1 MTKALISLHWVD
13 VTETCDWATEVVNP
27 VFHSIGWCISEPG
40 ADFVQLATT
49 VDEDG
54 EYSSIL
60 SVPRG
65 CVQMVAPCPAPRK

>member
-1 MTKALISLHWVD
+1 MSLHWVD

-65 CVQMVAPCPAPRK
+65 CVQMIAPCPAPRK

>member
-1 MTKALISLHWVD
+1 MSLHWVD
-13 VTETCDWATEVVNP
+13 VTETCDWATEVTNP
-27 VFHSIGWCISEPG
+27 VFCSIGWCISEPG

-49 VDEDG
+49 VDADG

-65 CVQMVAPCPAPRK
+65 CVQMIAPCPAPRK